1 MHRSL
6 EKEIGEESNQGNS
19 LLQTEHQD
27 ALIKLRE
34 EYEQLQAEE
43 EENLR

>member
-1 MHRSL
+1 MCRSL
-6 EKEIGEESNQGNS
+6 EKEIAEESNQGNS

-27 ALIKLRE
+27 ALSKLRE
-34 EYEQLQAEE
+34 DFEQKQAEE